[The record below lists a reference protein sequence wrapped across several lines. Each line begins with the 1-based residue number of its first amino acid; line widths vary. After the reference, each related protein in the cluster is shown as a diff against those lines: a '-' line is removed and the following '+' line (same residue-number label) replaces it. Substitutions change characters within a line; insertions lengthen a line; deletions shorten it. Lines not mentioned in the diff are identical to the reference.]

1 MRTVVA
7 KFGGTSV
14 ATDESRAHAIEH
26 IRKLRE
32 AGYAVVA
39 VVSAMGRKG
48 QPYATDTLIGLLS
61 KKCDRRTSDLLIS
74 CGETISACVM
84 ADQLGLAGITAVPM
98 NGQTAGILTDGV
110 FGNADIRGMNAK
122 TVQAILDSGAVPV
135 ITGFQGAT
143 PEGEVATLGRGGSDT
158 SAVEIGGYLRA
169 EKVLIFTDV
178 PGIAVADPRV
188 VPEAEYLSSIS
199 YRDMIS
205 LARWGAKVIH
215 PRAVQAGE
223 RHNIPVWV
231 LSTFENRA
239 GTKIADNI
247 PVFDGLL
254 GIAALKHCLIGGES
268 GVLWLSDDAVS
279 PDADGTDTVIT
290 ALFRNIPMQTLK
302 KAYSGNGVYVEA
314 VDRDTAM
321 VHVIV
326 SDEEATQQIHQI
338 HSDWCGKVQSRL
350 SAPVV

>member
-14 ATDESRAHAIEH
+14 ATDESRAHAIAH
-26 IRKLRE
+26 IRKLRDT
-32 AGYAVVA
+32 GYAVAV

-48 QPYATDTLIGLLS
+48 QPYATDTLLGLLNGTG
-61 KKCDRRTSDLLIS
+61 DRRTTDLLIS

-84 ADQLGLAGITAVPM
+84 ADQLNRAGIPAVPM
-98 NGQTAGILTDGV
+98 NGQTAGILTDGM
-110 FGNADIRGMNAK
+110 FGNADIRGMDPK
-122 TVQAILDSGAVPV
+122 TVQAVLDSGAVPV
-135 ITGFQGAT
+135 ITGFQGVT

-188 VPEAEYLSSIS
+188 VPNAAYLASIS

-231 LSTFENRA
+231 LSTFDTQA
-239 GTKIADNI
+239 GTQITDAI
-247 PVFDGLL
+247 PAFDGLL
-254 GIAALKHCLIGGES
+254 GIAVLKHCRIGGES
-268 GVLWLSDDAVS
+268 GVLWLADDAVS
-279 PDADGTDTVIT
+279 PDADGTQTVIT
-290 ALFRNIPMQTLK
+290 ALFRNIPIRTLK
-302 KAYSGNGVYVEA
+302 TAYAGNGIYVEA
-314 VDRDTAM
+314 VDRDTAVLHM
-321 VHVIV
+321 VV
-326 SDEEATQQIHQI
+326 SDEEATKRIHQI
-338 HSDWCGKVQSRL
+338 HSDWCGEAQSRL
-350 SAPVV
+350 PTPVV